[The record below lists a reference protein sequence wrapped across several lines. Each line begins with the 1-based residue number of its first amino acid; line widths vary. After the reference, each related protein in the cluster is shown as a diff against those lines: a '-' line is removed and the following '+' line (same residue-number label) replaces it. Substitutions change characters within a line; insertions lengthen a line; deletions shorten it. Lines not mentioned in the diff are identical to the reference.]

1 MTNKI
6 EQMEHAEKIQR
17 DVIHDQVVLPN
28 KDKGYHL
35 ENTKKLNKARDIFKE
50 SSGLDN
56 ITEFDMTRFRQI
68 MLG

>member
-1 MTNKI
+1 MTTKI
-6 EQMEHAEKIQR
+6 EQLEKKEKLER
-17 DVIHDQVVLPN
+17 DAIHHQVVVPN
-28 KDKGYHL
+28 KEKNFHV
-35 ENTKKLNKARDIFKE
+35 ENTRKLNKARDIFKE

>member
-6 EQMEHAEKIQR
+6 EQMEHAEKMQR
-17 DVIHDQVVLPN
+17 DAIHEQVVLPN

-35 ENTKKLNKARDIFKE
+35 NNTKKLNQAKDIFKQ

-56 ITEFDMTRFRQI
+56 ITEFDMNKFRQI